1 MLYAMLRNPSFTSAL
16 LIPMD
21 LRMRFPARCVMAP
34 NICSILE
41 RVLALV
47 RFPCFSHE
55 VNGCPLHPFLCR
67 CARNLPSFRF
77 ASLFAERY
85 ALSAYL
91 NGFLDGCLGSIV
103 ADLLVAVNG
112 ENSVVGFKFFFA
124 GFTVHFFAF
133 RLRGLCPRWCLKP
146 LASSVAVRDV
156 FEVILE
162 GFSLGFPCVFQ
173 GFVFFLKIRQGQ
185 L

>member
-55 VNGCPLHPFLCR
+55 VNGCPYYPPP
-67 CARNLPSFRF
+67 AEKANPEGEDIPENFRH
-77 ASLFAERY
+77 
-85 ALSAYL
+85 SA
-91 NGFLDGCLGSIV
+91 G
-103 ADLLVAVNG
+103 
-112 ENSVVGFKFFFA
+112 
-124 GFTVHFFAF
+124 
-133 RLRGLCPRWCLKP
+133 RG
-146 LASSVAVRDV
+146 
-156 FEVILE
+156 
-162 GFSLGFPCVFQ
+162 
-173 GFVFFLKIRQGQ
+173 IRF
-185 L
+185 

>member
-1 MLYAMLRNPSFTSAL
+1 LAVRSLEMQNLSMLYAMLRNPSFTSAM
-16 LIPMD
+16 LIPIV
-21 LRMRFPARCVMAP
+21 RRITSPARWCMAP

-55 VNGCPLHPFLCR
+55 VNGCPLQPFLCR

-91 NGFLDGCLGSIV
+91 NGFLGGCLGSIV

-112 ENSVVGFKFFFA
+112 ENRVVVFKFYFA
-124 GFTVHFFAF
+124 GFAVHFFAF
-133 RLRGLCPRWCLKP
+133 RLRGLLPP
-146 LASSVAVRDV
+146 LV
-156 FEVILE
+156 FKATRK
-162 GFSLGFPCVFQ
+162 FRCRP
-173 GFVFFLKIRQGQ
+173 
-185 L
+185 